1 MNVQNKKI
9 FTGLFGLLSASVLLI
24 GNVQAENRGDVPGYV
39 TDSSG
44 EIWRNSSGECWHGS
58 DWTPADATV
67 VGCDGVELNAPI
79 EVSIGQGTGVFTDIT
94 IPAASMF
101 EFDKSELNEEG
112 KTAVDEHIATLGPEL
127 TDAYLVLIV
136 GHTDTTGD
144 ESYNEALS
152 LKRAE
157 SVADYQV
164 SRGVKEDAIRVI
176 GRGSK
181 EPLASN
187 ETREGRIQ
195 NRRVDILAVAEVRAL
210 DTMLFPS
217 VALFERRSGDL
228 SEQGKALLEK
238 NRMASREMLSRASY
252 IEIVGH
258 TDDVG
263 DDDYNMAL
271 SKQRSTSVRDYL
283 VSKGLDASKIVTTG
297 LGETMP
303 TASNNTPE
311 GRAENRRVEIL
322 LLGRIKE

>member
-1 MNVQNKKI
+1 MDIRNKKI
-9 FTGLFGLLSASVLLI
+9 FTGALALLSASALLI

-44 EIWRNSSGECWHGS
+44 EIWRDSSGDCWHGS
-58 DWTPADATV
+58 DWTQADATV
-67 VGCDGVELNAPI
+67 VGCDGVVLDAPT
-79 EVSIGQGTGVFTDIT
+79 EVIMGQGTGVFADIA
-94 IPAASMF
+94 IPAATMF
-101 EFDKSELNEEG
+101 GFDKSELTEEG
-112 KTAVDEHIATLGPEL
+112 NTSINEYIATLRPEL
-127 TDAYLVLIV
+127 MDAYLVLVV
-136 GHTDTTGD
+136 GHTDTSGD
-144 ESYNEALS
+144 ERHNQALS

-157 SVADYQV
+157 SVADNLV
-164 SRGVKEDAIRVI
+164 SKGVNEDVIRVI

-187 ETREGRIQ
+187 KTREGRIQ

-228 SEQGKALLEK
+228 SDKGKALLEK
-238 NRMASREMLSRASY
+238 SRMDARELLSRASF

-271 SKQRSTSVRDYL
+271 SKQRSESVRDYL
-283 VSKGLDASKIVTTG
+283 VGKGLDASKVVTTG
-297 LGETMP
+297 KGESMP
-303 TASNNTPE
+303 IASNNTPE
-311 GRAENRRVEIL
+311 GRAENRRVQVL
-322 LLGRIKE
+322 LLGRVK